1 MGEGIIASV
10 KTAIDAGSA
19 DIQTIGGYIIVMAA
33 GVMVIKWIKAQF
45 F

>member
-1 MGEGIIASV
+1 MGESIIASV

-33 GVMVIKWIKAQF
+33 GVMIIRWIKAQF